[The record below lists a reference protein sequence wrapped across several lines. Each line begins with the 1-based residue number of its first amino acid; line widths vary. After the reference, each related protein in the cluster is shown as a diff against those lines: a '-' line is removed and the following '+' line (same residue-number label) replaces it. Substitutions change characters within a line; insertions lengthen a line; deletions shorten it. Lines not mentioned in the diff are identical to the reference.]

1 MDHCHPCA
9 GCVFPGK
16 NQTAPPPPSA
26 NVQRA
31 PDFIWSRHAPTVA
44 ERCGLPPQPVPSR
57 LVGQSK
63 KTKRGRSSP
72 SLLGVQGMC
81 DESLFH
87 KLTCWYRT
95 NDRALQQLG
104 ASHKQVQSASSRGI
118 QQ

>member
-1 MDHCHPCA
+1 MMEQDQKVVSLDMEWDKACIN
-9 GCVFPGK
+9 K
-16 NQTAPPPPSA
+16 E
-26 NVQRA
+26 
-31 PDFIWSRHAPTVA
+31 A

-72 SLLGVQGMC
+72 SLLGVRGMC

-95 NDRALQQLG
+95 NDRTLQQLG

-118 QQ
+118 QQCATNQ